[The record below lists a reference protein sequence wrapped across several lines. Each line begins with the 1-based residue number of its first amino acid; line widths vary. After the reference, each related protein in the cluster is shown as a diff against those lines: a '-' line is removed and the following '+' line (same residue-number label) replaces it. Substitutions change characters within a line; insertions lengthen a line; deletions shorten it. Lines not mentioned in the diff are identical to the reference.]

1 MAVNDVVVSNRQIT
15 VRDER
20 DVTGY
25 SNGTVQRV
33 LSEQLHMKKVS
44 AWWIPHLLT
53 QDYKEQARECVEGNF
68 LTVKVWVERAEVWKL
83 SWTALSCSVYSI

>member
-1 MAVNDVVVSNRQIT
+1 MMAVNDVVVSNRQIT

-44 AWWIPHLLT
+44 A
-53 QDYKEQARECVEGNF
+53 
-68 LTVKVWVERAEVWKL
+68 
-83 SWTALSCSVYSI
+83 